1 MCERVQLLENSGKSR
16 KNGEKIRG
24 CQNHGL
30 KKKLEMETIE
40 YRNLRCQW
48 FFDEKIALGHRT
60 TCSATMERSSS
71 SSKALLMPLG
81 GLDGG
86 TPLIAGW
93 LNRQW
98 EIAEIQ
104 DPIRGG
110 T

>member
-48 FFDEKIALGHRT
+48 FFDEKN
-60 TCSATMERSSS
+60 RSRPPHD
-71 SSKALLMPLG
+71 MFG
-81 GLDGG
+81 YDG
-86 TPLIAGW
+86 A
-93 LNRQW
+93 Q
-98 EIAEIQ
+98 Q
-104 DPIRGG
+104 Q
-110 T
+110 